1 MKKITILLGTLLFFT
16 GCATNVSLDS
26 ALPMG
31 NTSANIN
38 SSGQASGNVNV
49 GGVNVSTYN

>member
-38 SSGQASGNVNV
+38 SSGQAYGNVNV